1 MPHVRVCHTG
11 EDKQAHLVENEALP
25 LERCL
30 VAVKEPQPSMAQGP
44 AQEHS
49 ENDERHQ
56 LTRTPAPTSTCSA
69 RSKRSGSRD
78 AATARADTRLSRC
91 GACPHLLVN
100 DALLLSLYVQDDLG
114 AIISRRHQHACFAA
128 TKG

>member
-91 GACPHLLVN
+91 GAV
-100 DALLLSLYVQDDLG
+100 V
-114 AIISRRHQHACFAA
+114 HAHTFL
-128 TKG
+128 